1 MVPLAHFTCHGRGGM
16 IGAEK
21 GTPLMTP
28 FMLAV
33 QALLEG
39 DQPPEP
45 ATKPSRP
52 RPVAKAADTHVILR
66 SLAEQLVSEANAVL
80 RGRGVWES
88 AWSTTP
94 SGELMFTVRH
104 GDRAARVRTVVSGHT
119 ALGQLVKAGA
129 PSRSRAS
136 SRRRKELQALV
147 LSLARRLNEE
157 GHDRAVRVATS
168 SHPRKRQTYQNVID
182 RLGDQPVSR
191 YLEGTLDV
199 QPREHFHYRPP
210 GCRTASC
217 TTSGSRPCG

>member
-66 SLAEQLVSEANAVL
+66 SLAEQGH
-80 RGRGVWES
+80 GRRDAG
-88 AWSTTP
+88 P
-94 SGELMFTVRH
+94 
-104 GDRAARVRTVVSGHT
+104 GDARVAAR
-119 ALGQLVKAGA
+119 
-129 PSRSRAS
+129 
-136 SRRRKELQALV
+136 
-147 LSLARRLNEE
+147 
-157 GHDRAVRVATS
+157 
-168 SHPRKRQTYQNVID
+168 
-182 RLGDQPVSR
+182 
-191 YLEGTLDV
+191 
-199 QPREHFHYRPP
+199 RPF
-210 GCRTASC
+210 GGR
-217 TTSGSRPCG
+217 

>member
-80 RGRGVWES
+80 RGRGVGIS
-88 AWSTTP
+88 LVDDTRP
-94 SGELMFTVRH
+94 GELMFTVRH

-129 PSRSRAS
+129 PVEEPREFTSED
-136 SRRRKELQALV
+136 ELQALV
-147 LSLARRLNEE
+147 LSL
-157 GHDRAVRVATS
+157 
-168 SHPRKRQTYQNVID
+168 
-182 RLGDQPVSR
+182 LG
-191 YLEGTLDV
+191 G
-199 QPREHFHYRPP
+199 
-210 GCRTASC
+210 
-217 TTSGSRPCG
+217 

>member
-1 MVPLAHFTCHGRGGM
+1 MVPLAHVTCHGRGGR

-80 RGRGVWES
+80 RGRGVGIS
-88 AWSTTP
+88 LVDDTGP
-94 SGELMFTVRH
+94 GELMFTVRH
-104 GDRAARVRTVVSGHT
+104 ADPPAPLRT
-119 ALGQLVKAGA
+119 L
-129 PSRSRAS
+129 
-136 SRRRKELQALV
+136 
-147 LSLARRLNEE
+147 
-157 GHDRAVRVATS
+157 
-168 SHPRKRQTYQNVID
+168 
-182 RLGDQPVSR
+182 VSR
-191 YLEGTLDV
+191 HTPLAHL
-199 QPREHFHYRPP
+199 
-210 GCRTASC
+210 
-217 TTSGSRPCG
+217 